1 MERRAPLMMGTL
13 LRQLAA
19 GALVLVLLAVAGPAR
34 AQERLVLVVG
44 AKSPVSALSL
54 SDVHKLFVGL
64 TVVANDQRLQPLRN
78 DSDDLMRRVF
88 FQSIVSMSEAV
99 YDRRMLALTLQQGRT
114 APPVARSAAEVIQTL
129 EARPDVV
136 SFLWASDA
144 ERDPR
149 VRILRDL
156 WHP

>member
-1 MERRAPLMMGTL
+1 MMATL
-13 LRQLAA
+13 LRQFVA
-19 GALVLVLLAVAGPAR
+19 GACALVLLALAAPAD
-34 AQERLVLVVG
+34 AQDRLVLVAG
-44 AKSPVSALSL
+44 AKSPVSMLTL

-64 TVVANDQRLQPLRN
+64 TVVANEQRLHPLRN
-78 DSDDLMRRVF
+78 DSDALMRRVF
-88 FQSIVSMSEAV
+88 FQSIVSMSEGV

-114 APPVARSAAEVIQTL
+114 APPVAHSAAEVIEVL
-129 EARPDVV
+129 DARPDVV

>member
-1 MERRAPLMMGTL
+1 MERRAPLTMSL
-13 LRQLAA
+13 PLRQFAAWALA
-19 GALVLVLLAVAGPAR
+19 LVLLACAGPAL
-34 AQERLVLVVG
+34 AQDRLVLVVG
-44 AKSPVSALSL
+44 AKSPVSALTL

-64 TVVANDQRLQPLRN
+64 TVVASEQRLHPLRN

-114 APPVARSAAEVIQTL
+114 APPVARSAAEVIDTL
-129 EARPDVV
+129 DARPDVV
-136 SFLWASDA
+136 SFLWAADA

-149 VRILRDL
+149 VRVLRDL